1 MENLP
6 NDWDLI
12 QKSLDASI
20 LQSQVWSDFQ
30 QSLGRKAH
38 FEWSNHWSW
47 VGFERKM
54 KGFKYLLVPYGP
66 TASVQAKEALDSLVS
81 YAKKH
86 SYDFVR
92 IEPMGNISE
101 YDLKAFGAKKIGE
114 LDPEF
119 TQIIDLNKGEDEL
132 RSGLKPNHR
141 NLINGTKRRGIEITQ
156 STNPQDFNEFLS
168 MLKETSKRA
177 KVKFYPDSYYKKIW
191 ETLGSKN
198 NAKLYLAKV
207 ENKPVS
213 AALFYDYN
221 GVRYYAH
228 AGAYQEINR
237 KVNASISL
245 LWQAILDAKKLG
257 MNQFDLWGV
266 SPNDDS
272 KHKWAG
278 ITSFKK
284 GFGGQTIN
292 YLGTFDIPIKK
303 SKYKLYSL
311 AQSLRGR
318 K

>member
-1 MENLP
+1 MDNLP
-6 NDWDLI
+6 NDWDII

-20 LQSQVWSDFQ
+20 LQSRVWADFQ
-30 QSLGRKAH
+30 ESLGRKAH

-47 VGFERKM
+47 VGFERKS
-54 KGFKYLLVPYGP
+54 KGIKYLLVPYGP
-66 TASVQAKEALDSLVS
+66 TASVQPKEALDSLVN

-92 IEPMGNISE
+92 IEPMGKIGKN
-101 YDLKAFGAKKIGE
+101 DLKFFGLKKISE
-114 LDPEF
+114 LDPEH
-119 TQIIDLNKGEDEL
+119 TQVLDLSKNEDEL
-132 RSGLKPNHR
+132 RSALKPNHR
-141 NLINGTKRRGIEITQ
+141 NLINGTKRRGIEIYQ
-156 STNPQDFNEFLS
+156 STKTDDFEEFLK

-198 NAKLYLAKV
+198 NAKLYIAKV
-207 ENKPVS
+207 KSKPVS

-257 MNQFDLWGV
+257 MNKFDLWGV
-266 SPNDDS
+266 APSADR

-284 GFGGQTIN
+284 GFGGEMVS
-292 YLGTFDIPIKK
+292 YLGTYDIPIKK